1 MRVSIALVLSFL
13 GAFTGF
19 EPQLLTAQ
27 QQLPKASVQTA
38 PAPGQTHALRVD
50 VLAGDGAKNA
60 TQIHVAVQP
69 VLQILDNR
77 NLPVAGA
84 VVTLECPVA
93 GPGVVFANGSRSI
106 SLVSEMEGRVVLHGA
121 TPVGL
126 GPFEIAITASY
137 NNYVASATIHQTNFR
152 TAADAA
158 AARLPPNN
166 IAGRSLVTQQHS
178 SKGIWIGVGVAMAIG
193 VGLGI
198 YFGTR
203 GHNSSSS
210 SISVGTPSVGAPK

>member
-77 NLPVAGA
+77 NL
-84 VVTLECPVA
+84 
-93 GPGVVFANGSRSI
+93 
-106 SLVSEMEGRVVLHGA
+106 
-121 TPVGL
+121 
-126 GPFEIAITASY
+126 
-137 NNYVASATIHQTNFR
+137 
-152 TAADAA
+152 
-158 AARLPPNN
+158 
-166 IAGRSLVTQQHS
+166 
-178 SKGIWIGVGVAMAIG
+178 
-193 VGLGI
+193 
-198 YFGTR
+198 
-203 GHNSSSS
+203 
-210 SISVGTPSVGAPK
+210 